1 MTDWTEA
8 VYKPCDAA
16 IKAMNRENLAAFGRL
31 KAAKWDEL
39 NVIREVTAIY
49 SESAKRARKRYF
61 GIAWDVYLMVM
72 LECGVDGVKA
82 RKNVK
87 DIITYD
93 WVDAELEETDLLTL
107 YRFDTETE
115 RKAQRLIEALSATEN
130 RDAEID
136 KALRLWSKQLGQYAI
151 NFTDL
156 AAIQAFDDAGITEVE
171 WVTQKDER
179 VCSECGGLDGQVFPL
194 DEIPPKP
201 HWGCRCFWRPV
212 I

>member
-8 VYKPCDAA
+8 VYEPCDEA
-16 IKAMNRENLAAFGRL
+16 IKAMNRENLKAFGRL
-31 KAAKWDEL
+31 KMAKWDEL
-39 NVIREVTAIY
+39 NVIREVTAVY
-49 SESAKRARKRYF
+49 RESTQRARKRYY

-72 LECGVDGVKA
+72 LECGVDGENA
-82 RKNVK
+82 RKK
-87 DIITYD
+87 AKEAITYD

-115 RKAQRLIEALSATEN
+115 RKAQRLVEALSVTEN

-136 KALRLWSKQLGQYAI
+136 KALRLWSRQVGQYAI

-156 AAIQAFDDAGITEVE
+156 AAIQAFEDAGIEKVE
-171 WVTQKDER
+171 WVTQKDEK
-179 VCSECGGLDGQVFPL
+179 VCSECGALDGQVFAL

-212 I
+212 N